1 MTREITEDSWRDL
14 EDSLPA
20 YGLYNAKKLEGSEK
34 IFLAVN
40 HNGFRNVL
48 LQINSIDSAIFD
60 NHSRG
65 LIVQGKDLVIKR
77 IESTF
82 IVITCSDKEGHKTF
96 NLVATDILNKVISGL
111 KPADAVTQT
120 LEKWRKFWGSSFRK
134 ILTEDQIKGLFG
146 ELWFL
151 FVWLLPKNHKF
162 VENWVGPSG
171 SRNDFEW
178 KNLAT
183 EVKTTSSVRGH
194 IHRINGIEQL
204 DPPQDGKLYCFSLR
218 VRKEKTAQ
226 NTLPVLIKRIQN
238 LLASNQHLLDLFD
251 EKIAISGYSPA
262 HEDEYSEYQYRVI
275 DERLYI
281 VDDEFP
287 RLSVSSFQD
296 GVPYGVERIDYDVNL
311 EVCRECLIARNPYEF
326 NSVLDI
332 TSGLS

>member
-1 MTREITEDSWRDL
+1 MTTREITEDSWRDL

-20 YGLYNAKKLEGSEK
+20 YGLYNAKKLEGNEK

-48 LQINSIDSAIFD
+48 LKINCIDSAIND

-65 LIVQGKDLVIKR
+65 LKVEGKNLVVNE
-77 IESTF
+77 IENAF
-82 IVITCSDKEGHKTF
+82 IVISCSDKEGNKTF
-96 NLVATDILNKVISGL
+96 NLVASDILHKVVSGL
-111 KPADAVTQT
+111 KPADAVIQT

-134 ILTEDQIKGLFG
+134 ILTEEQIKGLFG

-151 FVWLLPKNHKF
+151 LVWLLPQNYKF

-178 KNLAT
+178 KNLAI
-183 EVKTTSSVRGH
+183 EVKTTSSIRGH

-204 DPPQDGKLYCFSLR
+204 DSPQDGELYCFSLR
-218 VRKEKTAQ
+218 IRKEKTAQ

-238 LLASNQHLLDLFD
+238 LLASNQQLLDLFD
-251 EKIAISGYSPA
+251 EKIAILGYSPA
-262 HEDEYSEYQYRVI
+262 HEVEYSEYQYRVI
-275 DERLYI
+275 DERLY
-281 VDDEFP
+281 VVNGEFP

-311 EVCRECLIARNPYEF
+311 EVCQECLIANNPYEF
-326 NSVLDI
+326 NSVLKNN
-332 TSGLS
+332 